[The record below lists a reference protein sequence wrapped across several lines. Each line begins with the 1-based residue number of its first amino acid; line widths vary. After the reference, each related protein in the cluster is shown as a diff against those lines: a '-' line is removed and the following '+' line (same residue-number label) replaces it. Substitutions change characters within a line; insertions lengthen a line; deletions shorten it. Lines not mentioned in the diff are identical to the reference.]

1 MVDVDQFELDK
12 FKKFGLKID
21 LKIRSD
27 AKKLIQE
34 LLKLKIKTKK
44 KQINIWI
51 NQINLWKRKYP
62 IITKKNF
69 TEKKINPYVFINEL
83 SNQCKNDEVI
93 FADTGCAIAWIMQ
106 AFKFKKNQ
114 LLFHDFN
121 NTAMGWA
128 LPAAIAGSLARNKKK
143 RIVAIIG
150 DGSFQLN
157 IQELA
162 TLMKLNLPIK
172 IFLVNNFGHAMIRQT
187 QDQWLKSKYFASSF
201 EKGLPKVNFQ
211 KVVESYGLNTISC
224 RFNSELKKTIKKVIN
239 SKGAYFCNIEMI
251 KNMA

>member
-1 MVDVDQFELDK
+1 
-12 FKKFGLKID
+12 
-21 LKIRSD
+21 
-27 AKKLIQE
+27 
-34 LLKLKIKTKK
+34 
-44 KQINIWI
+44 
-51 NQINLWKRKYP
+51 
-62 IITKKNF
+62 
-69 TEKKINPYVFINEL
+69 
-83 SNQCKNDEVI
+83 
-93 FADTGCAIAWIMQ
+93 MQ

-128 LPAAIAGSLARNKKK
+128 LPAAIAGSLAKNKKK

-187 QDQWLKSKYFASSF
+187 QDQWLKQNI
-201 EKGLPKVNFQ
+201 LHHH
-211 KVVESYGLNTISC
+211 
-224 RFNSELKKTIKKVIN
+224 LKKDYLK
-239 SKGAYFCNIEMI
+239 
-251 KNMA
+251 